1 MTSARTAT
9 TAAAL
14 TATLGLAAASWVVAV
29 RQMNGMDMD
38 VATRLGLFAFFV
50 ALWVSMMAAM
60 MLPGAAPAVLRR
72 AHASGG
78 VRAVPLFVGSYLAVW
93 TLVGVAVYAGCTGRS
108 GLSPPVRL

>member
-1 MTSARTAT
+1 
-9 TAAAL
+9 
-14 TATLGLAAASWVVAV
+14 
-29 RQMNGMDMD
+29 MNGMDMG

-78 VRAVPLFVGSYLAVW
+78 VRAVPLFVWSYLAVW